1 MEDKFINY
9 LKKTEIYN
17 EELLNYLKD
26 NTKVIEYSEDANDF
40 IGTFPQV
47 DENNILTGIKMC
59 VPKMTNDIT
68 VGMNIHEYVHAL
80 MLYRNLNKEYVE
92 DNQAELMPTFYELN
106 YYKENNVN
114 DYFNFYIEHIKEK
127 GNYLTMLLNI
137 FDKDNNKN
145 NINHK

>member
-1 MEDKFINY
+1 MKEKYIDY

-17 EELLNYLKD
+17 EKVLNYLKD

-40 IGTFPQV
+40 LGTFPQV

-92 DNQAELMPTFYELN
+92 DKQADLMPTFYELN
-106 YYKENNVN
+106 YYKENNVD

-127 GNYLTMLLNI
+127 DNYLTMLINI
-137 FDKDNNKN
+137 FDKDNKNVNK
-145 NINHK
+145 K

>member
-17 EELLNYLKD
+17 EKVLNYLKD

-92 DNQAELMPTFYELN
+92 DNQAELMPTFYELY
-106 YYKENNVN
+106 YYKDNNVD
-114 DYFNFYIEHIKEK
+114 DYLNFYIEHIKEK
-127 GNYLTMLLNI
+127 NNYLTVLLNV

-145 NINHK
+145 NVNHK

>member
-92 DNQAELMPTFYELN
+92 DNQAELMPTFYELY
-106 YYKENNVN
+106 YYKDNNVD
-114 DYFNFYIEHIKEK
+114 DYLNFYIEHIKEK

>member
-17 EELLNYLKD
+17 EKLLNYLKD

-92 DNQAELMPTFYELN
+92 DNQAELMPTFYELY
-106 YYKENNVN
+106 YYKDNNVD
-114 DYFNFYIEHIKEK
+114 DYLNFYIEHIKEK

>member
-92 DNQAELMPTFYELN
+92 DNQAELMPTFYELY
-106 YYKENNVN
+106 YYKDNNVD
-114 DYFNFYIEHIKEK
+114 DYLNFYIEHIKEK
-127 GNYLTMLLNI
+127 DNYLTMLLNI

>member
-9 LKKTEIYN
+9 LKKIEIYN

-106 YYKENNVN
+106 YYKDNNVD
-114 DYFNFYIEHIKEK
+114 DYLNFYIEHIKEK
-127 GNYLTMLLNI
+127 DNYLTMLLNI